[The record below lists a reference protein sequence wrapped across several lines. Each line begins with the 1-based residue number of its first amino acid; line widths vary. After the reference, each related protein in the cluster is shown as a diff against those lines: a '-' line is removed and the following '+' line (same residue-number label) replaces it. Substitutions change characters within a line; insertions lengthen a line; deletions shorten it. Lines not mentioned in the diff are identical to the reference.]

1 MRIALRSPVQMNLR
15 DDFLSFWLWYVRW
28 MVPNR
33 LDSQILTA
41 IAVIRV
47 VDQWRGC
54 PLRYREARTGEE

>member
-1 MRIALRSPVQMNLR
+1 MNLR